1 MKDMETGTFWS
12 QVSGRA
18 IHGPENGSSLEPVP
32 AVVTTWGEWLRLHPD
47 TLVLEKEPLEE
58 SPYEAY
64 FASDRSLGIFE
75 GINPDPRL
83 PGKEIVLGVR
93 LNGSTV
99 AYSLERSEER
109 AFLNDTVGG
118 EPILVVFDTGSHVP
132 AVYSRRLGEKTIEAA
147 RWLRLDDREGGTVLE
162 DLLGNRWNPL
172 SGEAVEGP
180 LKGELLQPVPAFTV
194 YWFVWARFYP
204 ETALR

>member
-1 MKDMETGTFWS
+1 MKDLETGTFWS
-12 QVSGRA
+12 QVSGKA
-18 IHGPENGSSLEPVP
+18 IHGPESGSSLEPVP

-58 SPYEAY
+58 SPYESY
-64 FASDRSLGIFE
+64 IASDRALGMSG

-99 AYSLERSEER
+99 AYSLERGEEM
-109 AFLNDTVGG
+109 AYLNDIVGG
-118 EPILVVFDTGSHVP
+118 EPILVVFDTESQVP
-132 AVYSRRLGEKTIEAA
+132 VVYSRRLGEKTIEAT
-147 RWLRLDDREGGTVLE
+147 RWLTADDAEGESVIE

-172 SGEAVEGP
+172 SGKAVAGP
-180 LKGELLQPVPAFTV
+180 LEGELLQPVPAFTV